1 MDQAEVSL
9 QTIWDAIQLIKVEM
23 TTHLD
28 SKTEAIQTSLT
39 SIHGSLS
46 SLCEQISELEH
57 RVSSNEDNF
66 EDLSKRVQTLE
77 KENAYLKDRVDD
89 AENRSRSCNLRFINV
104 PEKSE
109 GSDMI
114 VFLNQLIPLLFGRD
128 HFSALPVIET
138 ARRSPTFSSGSRPA
152 PRPILVKFQLFQDKV
167 KILRLAR
174 EMKELSYKGTRV
186 HIYPDF
192 SAGLIKKRR
201 QFDAVKKKL
210 RAVDIKYSLLYPSTL
225 RVMVQGKPKF
235 FRCSEEAETFFRD
248 LSVSSP

>member
-23 TTHLD
+23 TANDLD
-28 SKTEAIQTSLT
+28 SKTETIQASPT

-46 SLCEQISELEH
+46 SLCEQISELKH

-109 GSDMI
+109 GSDVI
-114 VFLNQLIPLLFGRD
+114 VFLNQLIPLLLGRD
-128 HFSALPVIET
+128 QFSAAPVIEM
-138 ARRSPTFSSGSRPA
+138 AHRSPIFSSGSRPA
-152 PRPILVKFQLFQDKV
+152 PRPILVKTNSAFPGQSKDFTFGQGEERTLLQRFSN
-167 KILRLAR
+167 AH
-174 EMKELSYKGTRV
+174 LSG
-186 HIYPDF
+186 F
-192 SAGLIKKRR
+192 
-201 QFDAVKKKL
+201 
-210 RAVDIKYSLLYPSTL
+210 
-225 RVMVQGKPKF
+225 
-235 FRCSEEAETFFRD
+235 
-248 LSVSSP
+248 